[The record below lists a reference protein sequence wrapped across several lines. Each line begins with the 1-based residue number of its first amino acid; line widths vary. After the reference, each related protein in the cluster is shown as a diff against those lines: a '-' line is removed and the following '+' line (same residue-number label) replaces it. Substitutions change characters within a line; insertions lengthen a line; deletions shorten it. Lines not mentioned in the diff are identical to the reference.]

1 MQQRLQLKEA
11 RVTHGAAEHWNDRV
25 AEAADHPVPCWL
37 QVMTDKNA
45 DNASKAADAKSLLKR
60 YGSAYLVTSISF
72 AAVSYAICYAL
83 VSQGTSPPFPR
94 TAEHLGNRALSRH
107 HCEMPHDASSPII
120 AQNCRIAEPNA
131 ELQAI
136 ILTQFRALSE
146 SLPASLPHC
155 TMHRGGRSSSA
166 CQGRDHDI
174 GNEREGRDRSH
185 RLRSSQG
192 RVPDP
197 LPPDSS
203 LDASGGQMARKGVS

>member
-83 VSQGTSPPFPR
+83 VSQGTPPPSLR
-94 TAEHLGNRALSRH
+94 LLSISATGHCHAITAKCRMMRH
-107 HCEMPHDASSPII
+107 RRSLP
-120 AQNCRIAEPNA
+120 RIAAFPS
-131 ELQAI
+131 Q
-136 ILTQFRALSE
+136 TPSSRLS
-146 SLPASLPHC
+146 S
-155 TMHRGGRSSSA
+155 
-166 CQGRDHDI
+166 
-174 GNEREGRDRSH
+174 
-185 RLRSSQG
+185 
-192 RVPDP
+192 
-197 LPPDSS
+197 
-203 LDASGGQMARKGVS
+203 